1 MGREDFGGYAMIIH
15 VNTYSIGNKRTDIRP
30 FPTGMPVKIH
40 DVPDEIFSEIMR
52 DVDLAVSVAFVGGVD
67 PEASHSTIEMRS
79 ALLSFT
85 LPLFGITNVRIEKH
99 HAIIQGKLGSYTVHL
114 GSGITHLVGGPM
126 LRITAVHSQHRGR
139 LFLPFADDD
148 PKTAEIL
155 TKVLFLADDH
165 RIRDPQ
171 ILEQI
176 R

>member
-1 MGREDFGGYAMIIH
+1 M
-15 VNTYSIGNKRTDIRP
+15 T
-30 FPTGMPVKIH
+30 IH
-40 DVPDEIFSEIMR
+40 DVPDEVFSEIMR
-52 DVDLAVSVAFVGGVD
+52 DIDLAVSVAFVGGVD

-85 LPLFGITNVRIEKH
+85 LPLFGINNVRIDKR

-114 GSGITHLVGGPM
+114 GSGVTHLSGGPM
-126 LRITAVHSQHRGR
+126 LQIIAVHSQHRGR

-155 TKVLFLADDH
+155 TKVLFLAEDY

-171 ILEQI
+171 ILDQI
-176 R
+176 K